1 MSSNKKNVRKKGDLA
16 KTVRKVR
23 GEKSRMVKERKR
35 KEFEQKRSY
44 DSDNGEK
51 VEVYEMEGLKSV
63 GRKKAAGRRN
73 GMKPSGFGK
82 IEDVVGTVSMGRGG
96 YGFITVE
103 GRKDDIFIP
112 EKKMHSALSGDTVR
126 VAIKSRRGKF
136 SNSGSN
142 SFEQRHDGQHF
153 EGEVLAIIE
162 RSDKP
167 YVGLLQIIYKTVWVI
182 IESKSMPYDI
192 KLPFSEELRSLEG
205 HKVAVK
211 ITRWRD
217 GMDAPLGQLLDD
229 LGLPGDNETE
239 MHAILA
245 EYDLPYRF
253 SDEVEQA
260 ASGIPVKISRKD
272 IEERRDFRKTLTF
285 TIDPADAKDFDD
297 ALSFKQLENS
307 NFEVGVHIADVTHY
321 VRPNDTI
328 DTEGYQRGT
337 SVYLVDRTIP
347 MLPEVLSNNLCSLRP
362 GEEKLTFSVVFELDE
377 KANIK
382 DTWYGRTI
390 IKSDR
395 RFCYEEVQEYLE
407 DNGLAIVGGVDRSR
421 LEALKQQAA
430 GVDEGAQVKKRSS
443 AREKAVFA
451 ALGELQ
457 KLAAILRK
465 KRFSHGAIEFER
477 PEMKVLVDQEGK
489 PYDVIQKMSYEANWL
504 IEEFMLLAN
513 KAVATYVAKMKAK
526 KTFVYRVHDAPDMEK
541 IEQLRGFIHHFG
553 YAMGPT
559 ENGKSVARELNSL
572 MKKVKSKPESNAIQ
586 ILALRSMA
594 RAKYTTDNI
603 GHYGLAFDYY
613 THFTSPIR
621 RYPDMMVHR
630 LLARYLAGEESVSA
644 QKWEEFCKYCSSR
657 EQLAT
662 EAERASVKYK
672 MAEYLQSRIGQEFEG
687 TISGLTERGMYVEIE
702 PTKIE
707 GMISLRDIKEDYFEF
722 DEKEYTVTGKRTKK
736 VYRLGDKVRIKV
748 LKVSLEQ
755 RLIDYTLVSEYK

>member
-1 MSSNKKNVRKKGDLA
+1 MGITWKNINAMSSNKKNAKKKGGLA

-23 GEKSRMVKERKR
+23 GERSKMVKERKR
-35 KEFEQKRSY
+35 K
-44 DSDNGEK
+44 D
-51 VEVYEMEGLKSV
+51 
-63 GRKKAAGRRN
+63 RR
-73 GMKPSGFGK
+73 PSGFGK
-82 IEDVVGTVSMGRGG
+82 LEDVVGTVSMGRGG
-96 YGFITVE
+96 YGFVTVE
-103 GRKDDIFIP
+103 GIKDDIFIP

-126 VAIKSRRGKF
+126 VAVKARRDKF
-136 SNSGSN
+136 RAGGNSL
-142 SFEQRHDGQHF
+142 EQRNNGQRM
-153 EGEVLAIIE
+153 EGEVLAIVE

-192 KLPFSEELRSLEG
+192 KLPFSEELRKLEG
-205 HKVAVK
+205 HKVSVK
-211 ITRWRD
+211 IVRWRD

-245 EYDLPYRF
+245 EYALPYKF
-253 SDEVEQA
+253 SNEVEQA
-260 ASGIPVKISRKD
+260 AAGIPVKISKKD

-297 ALSFKQLENS
+297 ALSFKQLENG

-321 VRPNDTI
+321 VLPNDTI

-382 DTWYGRTI
+382 DTWFGRTI

-407 DNGLAIVGGVDRSR
+407 DNALAKMGGLDRSR
-421 LEALKQQAA
+421 LEALKLQAA
-430 GVDEGAQVKKRSS
+430 GKAASCPVSGSADVNGLSLECTANALEEVEKSVRKRRSS
-443 AREKAVFA
+443 VKEKEVFA
-451 ALGELQ
+451 AVGQLQ

-489 PYDVIQKMSYEANWL
+489 PYDVIQKMSFEANWL

-559 ENGKSVARELNSL
+559 ENGKSVAKELNTL

-630 LLARYLAGEESVSA
+630 LLARYLAGEESVA
-644 QKWEEFCKYCSSR
+644 ANKWEDFCKYCSGR

-687 TISGLTERGMYVEIE
+687 TISGLTERGIYVEIE

-707 GMISLRDIKEDYFEF
+707 GMVSLRDITTDYFEF

-736 VYRLGDKVRIKV
+736 IYRLGDKVRIKV

-755 RLIDYTLVSEYK
+755 RLIDYTLVSEY

>member
-1 MSSNKKNVRKKGDLA
+1 MSSNRKSNKKKAGLVKAVKQ
-16 KTVRKVR
+16 VR
-23 GEKSRMVKERKR
+23 GERNRKAR
-35 KEFEQKRSY
+35 VHK
-44 DSDNGEK
+44 D
-51 VEVYEMEGLKSV
+51 
-63 GRKKAAGRRN
+63 RR
-73 GMKPSGFGK
+73 PSGFGK
-82 IEDVVGTVSMGRGG
+82 QEDVVGVVSMGRGG
-96 YGFITVE
+96 YGFLTVE

-126 VAIKSRRGKF
+126 VAIKSGRRKPG
-136 SNSGSN
+136 
-142 SFEQRHDGQHF
+142 SFEGKNASLEKQGSVQHL

-167 YVGLLQIIYKTVWVI
+167 YVGLLQIIYKTAWVI

-192 KLPFSEELRSLEG
+192 KLPFSEELRKLEG

-211 ITRWRD
+211 IVRWRD

-229 LGLPGDNETE
+229 LGLPGENETE

-260 ASGIPVKISRKD
+260 AAGIPVKISKKD

-297 ALSFKQLENS
+297 ALSFKQLENG
-307 NFEVGVHIADVTHY
+307 NFEVGVHIADVTYY
-321 VRPNDTI
+321 VHPNDAI

-362 GEEKLTFSVVFELDE
+362 GEEKLTFSAVFELDA
-377 KANIK
+377 KANVK
-382 DTWYGRTI
+382 DTWFGRTI

-407 DNGLAIVGGVDRSR
+407 DNGLAEPGGLDRSR
-421 LEALKQQAA
+421 LEALKLQAA
-430 GVDEGAQVKKRSS
+430 GESGSSQVSVSADTKNEYAANETEEVKEPVKKKRTS
-443 AREKAVFA
+443 AKDKEVFTAV
-451 ALGELQ
+451 GELQ

-477 PEMKVLVDQEGK
+477 PEMKVLVDQTGK
-489 PYDVIQKMSYEANWL
+489 PYDVIQKMSFEANWL

-513 KAVATYVAKMKAK
+513 KAVATYVAK
-526 KTFVYRVHDAPDMEK
+526 KTFVYRVHDSPDMEK

-553 YAMGPT
+553 YSMGSAET
-559 ENGKSVARELNSL
+559 GKSVAKELNAL

-586 ILALRSMA
+586 LLALRCMA

-644 QKWEEFCKYCSSR
+644 QKWEECCKCCCSR
-657 EQLAT
+657 GELAT
-662 EAERASVKYK
+662 EAE
-672 MAEYLQSRIGQEFEG
+672 
-687 TISGLTERGMYVEIE
+687 
-702 PTKIE
+702 
-707 GMISLRDIKEDYFEF
+707 
-722 DEKEYTVTGKRTKK
+722 
-736 VYRLGDKVRIKV
+736 
-748 LKVSLEQ
+748 
-755 RLIDYTLVSEYK
+755 